1 MALRGVR
8 LSNGAAG
15 VCGSRMA
22 LRGVRL
28 PNGAA
33 GVCGC
38 RMALPGCAAAKRL
51 GDRCV
56 FLWIRRSFAAPC
68 RPLSSSVR
76 CRASCFV
83 PSNRVPPSRRAR
95 AMGSA
100 SRHAPFSARPG
111 TAPSPALKP
120 LPHCGIA
127 AQVRVAPDEEV
138 ATALLRALHESG
150 ELDGRSHGE
159 ISALDS
165 LPGCRQQRLH
175 WDFNPDLC
183 EGLVCKPA
191 SVILGMQCGA
201 RLMVRDERAN
211 ATVPIVLGP
220 GDVLVFEGDVAHAG
234 ASYCARNMRVHV
246 YLDVAGVVRARDFTW
261 FRR

>member
-1 MALRGVR
+1 
-8 LSNGAAG
+8 
-15 VCGSRMA
+15 
-22 LRGVRL
+22 
-28 PNGAA
+28 
-33 GVCGC
+33 
-38 RMALPGCAAAKRL
+38 
-51 GDRCV
+51 
-56 FLWIRRSFAAPC
+56 
-68 RPLSSSVR
+68 
-76 CRASCFV
+76 
-83 PSNRVPPSRRAR
+83 
-95 AMGSA
+95 MGSA

-138 ATALLRALHESG
+138 ASALLRALHESG

-159 ISALDS
+159 INALDS

-246 YLDVAGVVRARDFTW
+246 YLDVAGVVRDRDFTW